1 MAEEG
6 SYGGGF
12 AVGFLL
18 GLIGLIICIEI
29 DKPQTRRGAAH
40 GFIVR
45 IVSAV
50 IITAFSICAVF
61 ALSKSF

>member
-18 GLIGLIICIEI
+18 GLIICIAI

-50 IITAFSICAVF
+50 IITAFSICVVF